1 MSMELERYSAIS
13 LHGGITTIV
22 TQAAGPA
29 CIPPLNTRLRPT
41 LRHPTAN
48 EDGWSGFEAIT
59 DHAIAALAAMVDDH
73 AITAHERER
82 MVLGV
87 WPAANARAASECLDN
102 RMTET
107 NITCQMR

>member
-29 CIPPLNTRLRPT
+29 CIPPLNSRLRPT
-41 LRHPTAN
+41 PRHPAAN
-48 EDGWSGFEAIT
+48 EDGWSGFEAIM

-87 WPAANARAASECLDN
+87 
-102 RMTET
+102 MTET